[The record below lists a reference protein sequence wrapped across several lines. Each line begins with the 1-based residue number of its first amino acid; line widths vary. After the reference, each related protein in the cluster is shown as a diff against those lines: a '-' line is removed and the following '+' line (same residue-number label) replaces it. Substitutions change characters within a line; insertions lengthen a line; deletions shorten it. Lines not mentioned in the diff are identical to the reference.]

1 MIELIDV
8 CYNDI
13 LKDINLKINFKDRII
28 LAGRN
33 GSGKTL
39 LSLIISGMIKPTSGN
54 VLIDG
59 EKIENINIKE
69 LRKKIG
75 IIFQEPEMQFVTMS
89 VEKEIEF
96 GMQNLNMSEYEIND
110 IKEHLIEKFGLKE
123 IIKNSPFELSG
134 GEKQIIAIASIIAMR
149 PKFII
154 FDEVTSFLDLKY
166 KKMIY
171 RFIEGYPDGF
181 IWITQ
186 NFDEFPLGKTLITL
200 DNGNIVF
207 VDDIEKMV
215 GEEKLS
221 TSEILIRKKIR
232 EEGLEKYI

>member
-1 MIELIDV
+1 MIELINV

-13 LKDINLKINFKDRII
+13 LKDIDLNINFKDRII

-59 EKIENINIKE
+59 EKIDNINIKE

-96 GMQNLNMSEYEIND
+96 GMQNLNISEYEIND
-110 IKEHLIEKFGLKE
+110 MKEHLIEKFGLKE

-207 VDDIEKMV
+207 VDDIEKMLR
-215 GEEKLS
+215 EEKLS